1 MRWNI
6 LKILIAEDDDRL
18 QKNIVH
24 IIRKEYHQ
32 VNAVDNGEDAVEH
45 ALFEQYDLVI
55 LDWMMPK
62 LSGIEACRE
71 LRRQGFSGGILM
83 LTAKDDSSDITQG
96 LDAGADD
103 YLVKPF
109 KMNELLARIR
119 AILRRKDK
127 PIEQIIQVGNLKLHL
142 TSRTLFNGENEIIL
156 TKNEFLLLEYLFIN
170 KGMVLSREQICS
182 HVWGYD
188 HDLTNN
194 NLDALVKLVRKK
206 IDIGQ
211 KISMIENIRGI
222 GYRVREAYV

>member
-1 MRWNI
+1 MYI
-6 LKILIAEDDDRL
+6 LKILIAEDDYRL
-18 QKNIVH
+18 QKNIVY
-24 IIRKEYHQ
+24 IIKKEYHQ
-32 VNAVDNGEDAVEH
+32 VSAVDNGKDALEQ

-62 LSGIEACRE
+62 LSGIEVCRE
-71 LRRQGFSGGILM
+71 LRKQGFSGGVLM
-83 LTAKDDSSDITQG
+83 LTAKDDCSDITQG

-109 KMNELLARIR
+109 KIEELLARVR

-127 PIEQIIQVGNLKLHL
+127 PIEQVIQVGHLKLHL
-142 TSRTLFNGENEIIL
+142 DSRTLFSENQEILL

-188 HDLTNN
+188 HDITNN

-206 IDIGQ
+206 IDNGQ
-211 KISMIENIRGI
+211 KISVIENIRGI
-222 GYRVREAYV
+222 GYRVRGENV